1 MTDTERAWMD
11 YFVAYEDYAKNKE
24 SAYCL
29 YLAYKHYGN
38 GTFKELRKSYNDIA
52 IQARI
57 AWELRLEARKKG
69 IIVGK
74 YEQVL
79 RKYALLNLYYKE
91 SREDWLFLAKTLYK
105 PYKEFRCKDV
115 IKKIW
120 KLRKKVIKLRN
131 KFNACNV

>member
-38 GTFKELRKSYNDIA
+38 GAFKELRKSYNGIA

-91 SREDWLFLAKTLYK
+91 SREDWLFLAKTRNK
-105 PYKEFRCKDV
+105 PYKEFRSKDV

-131 KFNACNV
+131 KFIHK

>member
-57 AWELRLEARKKG
+57 AWELRLKARKKG

-79 RKYALLNLYYKE
+79 RKYALLNVYYKE
-91 SREDWLFLAKTLYK
+91 SRNDWLFLSKK
-105 PYKEFRCKDV
+105 NHERYKELRDKYC
-115 IKKIW
+115 IREIW
-120 KLRKKVIKLRN
+120 KLRKEVIKFRN
-131 KFNACNV
+131 TENYK